1 MPEFIGRFTGQT
13 FALLRIVTGLMF
25 VLHGTQKVFGYPPSD
40 KMPHPL
46 PTIAVAAGII
56 ELVCGVAI
64 LIGLFVGIA
73 AFIASG
79 EMAVAYFMAHAKN
92 GFWPINN
99 GGELAVVYCFVFLF
113 FAAHGA
119 GIWSVDSAIRR
130 GGTLP
135 PS

>member
-1 MPEFIGRFTGQT
+1 MSIG
-13 FALLRIVTGLMF
+13 FAGVLEIVG
-25 VLHGTQKVFGYPPSD
+25 G
-40 KMPHPL
+40 
-46 PTIAVAAGII
+46 
-56 ELVCGVAI
+56 I
-64 LIGLFVGIA
+64 LIALGLFTRPV
-73 AFIASG
+73 AFILAG

-119 GIWSVDSAIRR
+119 GIWSVDSAMRR